1 MAEMISQFDI
11 RIIDKN
17 SFHPVVSEE

>member
-17 SFHPVVSEE
+17 SFHPVVFEE